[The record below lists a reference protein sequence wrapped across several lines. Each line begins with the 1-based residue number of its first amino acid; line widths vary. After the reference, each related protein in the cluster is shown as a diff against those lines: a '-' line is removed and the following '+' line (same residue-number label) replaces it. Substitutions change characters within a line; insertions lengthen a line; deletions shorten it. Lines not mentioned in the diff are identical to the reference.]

1 MTKSET
7 RAVRQRDGA
16 VEYDRH
22 MQAVQRD
29 ELGLR
34 LPRRVSHAGALG
46 RSVSFA
52 QLIATWAKACSE
64 RRIHTS
70 LGANDRDDIEHFA
83 SRLHG
88 LAAAYYA
95 NCITAADGKT
105 NLRGA
110 ILEAAAPR
118 IEAMSNRLYER
129 AARGPLTELIFVHN
143 ATRQFHSAVYRRQPT
158 APDLMDPER
167 HGELIVS
174 PREMNALLVN
184 ALRAQG
190 LGKRDFERIAPLLSM
205 RDFPLGTLLHETF
218 RNTAEHA
225 YLDEDGRTPRK
236 GLRCILIAARN
247 ANPDELGSRSLVS
260 AEHPE
265 LDAYF
270 AGLRD
275 RATLGRRRLVH
286 MLELSVLDTGP
297 GFTATIGDHS
307 GADARDVDRVAQC
320 FVDHVSSKRGPNSGL
335 GLGRVLF
342 HLRALG
348 GFLRIRTSST
358 EAFFSPL
365 LHVSGTSPTPHVA
378 GDLPEATGT
387 ALTMAV
393 PLEV

>member
-1 MTKSET
+1 MTKGAT
-7 RAVRQRDGA
+7 LAVRQRDGA

-29 ELGLR
+29 ELVLR
-34 LPRRVSHAGALG
+34 LPRRLSHAGALG
-46 RSVSFA
+46 RSVAFA
-52 QLIATWAKACSE
+52 QLIATWAKACSG

-70 LGANDRDDIEHFA
+70 LAVDDSDDIIRFG

-95 NCITAADGKT
+95 NCITGVDGKT

-118 IEAMSNRLYER
+118 IDAMSNRLYER
-129 AARGPLTELIFVHN
+129 AAKGPLTELIFVHN

-158 APDLMDPER
+158 PADLMDPER
-167 HGELIVS
+167 HGKLIVP
-174 PREMNALLVN
+174 PREMSALLVN
-184 ALRAQG
+184 ALRAQR
-190 LGKRDFERIAPLLSM
+190 LPRRDFERIAPLFSM
-205 RDFPLGTLLHETF
+205 GSFPLGTLLHETF

-225 YLDEDGRTPRK
+225 YLDEDGRTPRR
-236 GLRCILIAARN
+236 GLRSILIAARN
-247 ANPDELGSRSLVS
+247 ANPHELGSRSLVS
-260 AEHPE
+260 ADHPE

-275 RATLGRRRLVH
+275 RATLGGRRLVH

-297 GFTATIGDHS
+297 GFTATIGDHA
-307 GADARDVDRVAQC
+307 GANAREVDRVAQC

-348 GFLRIRTSST
+348 GFMRIRTSST

-365 LHVSGTSPTPHVA
+365 LHVSGRSPIPHVA
-378 GDLPEATGT
+378 GDLPQATGT

-393 PLEV
+393 PLEA